1 MHLVAI
7 TLLLCL
13 ILLASGQLDENE
25 RITEYHKR
33 KHKWPPVPTE
43 FIPHTP
49 GWRSLHERRLK
60 QVARVEDE
68 YAKYNGY
75 MTVVHSALMSPN
87 FTEHGW
93 ALTRGPPDLVD
104 TLLQRLMDGLNSP
117 DTRVEEY
124 DHEVHNEYP
133 LEPPLMVS
141 IPGLH
146 ERVLHELQPIHEA
159 WSGVKLVGNNAY
171 GLRVYRNQ
179 SNLQMHVDESATHI
193 ISSILHIGHDPN
205 GEPWPLVIED
215 FQGDTHEV
223 FLETGDMILYESS
236 KCFHGRP
243 KRYNGE
249 WYSSIFTHYY
259 PVDWDRERINIETH
273 YRIPPGW
280 SDLPEE
286 DIEGLEKLV
295 VSETSFREPAC
306 EHEWCGLRETKKW
319 EMPEELKLGQV
330 VSSDGVIKSLGIQ
343 NNGDEL

>member
-1 MHLVAI
+1 MYLQSARLLSGKN
-7 TLLLCL
+7 TLLSSPFSHGANLGQVDRSGRTCL
-13 ILLASGQLDENE
+13 HCAALTGHSSCLAFALDYGAD
-25 RITEYHKR
+25 EYIEKR
-33 KHKWPPVPTE
+33 KYKWPPIPTE
-43 FIPHTP
+43 FIPQTP

-75 MTVVHSALMSPN
+75 MTVVHSALMSPH

-104 TLLQRLMDGLNSP
+104 SLLQCLMDGLKS
-117 DTRVEEY
+117 Y

-146 ERVLHELQPIHEA
+146 EGVLHEFQPIHEA

-193 ISSILHIGHDPN
+193 ISSILHTGHDPN
-205 GEPWPLVIED
+205 REPWPLVIED
-215 FQGDTHEV
+215 FQGDTQEQ
-223 FLETGDMILYESS
+223 
-236 KCFHGRP
+236 
-243 KRYNGE
+243 YNGE
-249 WYSSIFTHYY
+249 WYSSIFIHYY
-259 PVDWDRERINIETH
+259 PVDWDCERINIETH

-306 EHEWCGLRETKKW
+306 KHEWCGLRETKKW

-330 VSSDGVIKSLGIQ
+330 DGVIKSLGIQ
-343 NNGDEL
+343 NNGDDL